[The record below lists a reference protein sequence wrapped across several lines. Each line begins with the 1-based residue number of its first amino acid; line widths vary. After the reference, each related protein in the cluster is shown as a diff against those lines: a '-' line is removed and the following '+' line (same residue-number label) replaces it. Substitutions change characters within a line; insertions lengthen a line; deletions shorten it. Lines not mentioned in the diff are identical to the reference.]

1 MTKIINMN
9 DEKSVF
15 LSKISELNHDETID
29 ESDDKLNDSNIN
41 VSKLNLLK
49 KNLLLISIIT
59 SVVLGISAGFLLR
72 QFFSFDER
80 TIAFFGFPGSIFL
93 RLIKLFIMPLIAF
106 R

>member
-1 MTKIINMN
+1 MN

-15 LSKISELNHDETID
+15 LSKISELNHDETTNESNDD
-29 ESDDKLNDSNIN
+29 ELGDGHNYASKVKL
-41 VSKLNLLK
+41 LLK
-49 KNLLLISIIT
+49 KNLLLISIVT
-59 SVVLGISAGFLLR
+59 SVVLGISVGFLLR
-72 QFFSFDER
+72 QFVSLDER